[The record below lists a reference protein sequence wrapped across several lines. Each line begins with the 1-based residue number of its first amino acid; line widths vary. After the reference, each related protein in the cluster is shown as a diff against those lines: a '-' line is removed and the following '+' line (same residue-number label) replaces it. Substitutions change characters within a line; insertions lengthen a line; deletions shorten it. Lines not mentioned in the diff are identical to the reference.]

1 MLTSL
6 KKFFSKKQVPSHD
19 SAEAESL
26 RIAFKDRYHNFK
38 LLLNANNKSLEIMA
52 NIEQALQNSTPFGMS
67 FVRANATGAAVN
79 VFRMIRKI
87 ENLAPGKYS
96 ELTNR
101 FNEIESRIRETLARK
116 ISLNDER
123 LVIPLSAVDKEMADL
138 VGSKMANLGEI
149 KNRIHLNVPGG
160 FAITSYAYQKFI
172 AHNDLQSEID
182 RRFQSADADNMQ
194 GLYGLSAEIQQ
205 LIIRSEIP
213 KELEEAVTEAWKQ
226 LEAEAGGKI
235 TAAMRSSALGEDTG
249 RTSFAGQYRSILNVS
264 SENVFEA
271 YREVVASKYSLPAI
285 TYRLNRGFR
294 DEDISLCVGCLV
306 MVNAMSGG
314 VIYSR
319 NPVDIRDESVCIN
332 SVWGLP
338 KSVVDGSVSCD
349 LFAVSRKSPMKIVH
363 QEIKDKER
371 KFVCYPEEG
380 VCRIDLTEDKSRS
393 LPSLDEKQAAL
404 LAEFAVQM
412 EEYYASP
419 QDIEWAIDHNG
430 KIYILQCRPLQQTEA
445 VKHETPQISSL
456 SDTENLIA
464 KGGITASPGAAYG
477 MVYRA
482 EKAADV
488 LQFPD
493 RSILVI
499 QQALP
504 RWAPLLSRSA
514 AVISEQGGF
523 AGHLAN
529 VAREFEV
536 PALFGISGIMEKLKN
551 GDEVTVDADG
561 CSIHKGRIESLL
573 MNPVKKKN
581 LMEGSPVYDTLK
593 NVSRYIIPL
602 NLTDPDSPEFKP
614 ASCRTLHDITR
625 FIHEKSV
632 HEMFNFG
639 KEHNFSERSGK
650 QLFYKVPMQ
659 WWILNLD
666 DGFRQEVNG
675 KYVRLEDIV
684 SVPMLALWD
693 GIVAIPWEG
702 PPIDGKGL
710 MSVMFQATINNSLAA
725 GARSKY
731 NDRNYFMISKNYCSL
746 SSRLGFHFSTI
757 EALIDDRPG
766 ENYISFQFKGGA
778 ADYDRR
784 LRRVCFIRDI
794 LENHGFKAEVK
805 EDSLFAKVEGHDKE
819 VMKHYIRIL
828 GYMTLHTRQLDM
840 IMSNE
845 ARLAYYRAKID
856 RDIKKLS
863 EMKHSGME

>member
-1 MLTSL
+1 MLTRL
-6 KKFFSKKQVPSHD
+6 KKFFSKHHEPIPD
-19 SAEAESL
+19 TAEAESL

-52 NIEQALQNSTPFGMS
+52 NIQQKLQDGNPFGMS
-67 FVRANATGAAVN
+67 FVRAEATGVAVN
-79 VFRMIRKI
+79 VFRMIRNLEK
-87 ENLAPGKYS
+87 LAPEKYS
-96 ELTNR
+96 ELAER
-101 FNEIESRIRETLARK
+101 FNHIEGRIRETLTRK
-116 ISLNDER
+116 KLAKDER
-123 LVIPLSAVDKEMADL
+123 LVIPLSDIDKDMADL

-149 KNRIHLNVPGG
+149 KNKIHLNVPGG
-160 FAITSYAYQKFI
+160 FAVSSYAYQKFI
-172 AHNDLQSEID
+172 DHNDLQAEID
-182 RRFQSADADNMQ
+182 KRFQSADADDMER
-194 GLYGLSAEIQQ
+194 LYDLSAQIQQ
-205 LIIRSEIP
+205 LIIRSKIP
-213 KELEEAVTEAWKQ
+213 EELETAITEAWLQ
-226 LEAEAGGKI
+226 LEAEAGGKV

-249 RTSFAGQYRSILNVS
+249 GTSFAGQYRSVLNVS

-306 MVNAMSGG
+306 MVDAVSGG
-314 VIYSR
+314 VTYSR
-319 NPVDIRDESVCIN
+319 NPVDMSDDSVFIN

-338 KSVVDGSVSCD
+338 KSVVDGSVGCD
-349 LFAVSRKSPMKIVH
+349 VFVISRKNH
-363 QEIKDKER
+363 IKLVRSDIRDKDR

-380 VCRIDLTEDKSRS
+380 VCRIDLTGDKSRS
-393 LPSLDEKQAAL
+393 LPSLDEKQAIA
-404 LAEFAVQM
+404 LAEFAILM
-412 EEYYASP
+412 EDYYGSP
-419 QDIEWAIDHNG
+419 QDVEWATDPDG
-430 KIYILQCRPLQQTEA
+430 KIYILQCRPLQQTA
-445 VKHETPQISSL
+445 AAKQDCSET
-456 SDTENLIA
+456 SDSCTDDSLIA
-464 KGGITASPGAAYG
+464 KGGITASRGAAYG
-477 MVYRA
+477 TVFRA

-488 LQFPD
+488 LQFPEHG
-493 RSILVI
+493 ILVI

-504 RWAPLLSRSA
+504 RWAPLLNRAA
-514 AVISEQGGF
+514 AVVSEQGGF

-536 PALFGISGIMEKLKN
+536 PALLGISDITRLLKT

-561 CSIHKGRIESLL
+561 RSIHQGKIESLL
-573 MNPVKKKN
+573 QNPVKKKN

-593 NVSRYIIPL
+593 SVSRYIIPL
-602 NLTDPDSPEFKP
+602 NLTDPDSPDFKP
-614 ASCRTLHDITR
+614 ASCNTLHDITR

-632 HEMFNFG
+632 YEMFNFG
-639 KEHNFSERSGK
+639 KEHHFSECSGK

-684 SVPMLALWD
+684 SVPMLALWE
-693 GIVAIPWEG
+693 GIVAVPWEG

-710 MSVMFQATINNSLAA
+710 MSVMFQATANQSLAT
-725 GARSKY
+725 GVRSKY

-778 ADYDRR
+778 ADYERR
-784 LRRVCFIRDI
+784 LRRVRFIRDI
-794 LENHGFKAEVK
+794 LESQGFKAEVK
-805 EDSLFAKVEGHDKE
+805 EDTLFARAEGHEKE
-819 VMKHYIRIL
+819 VMKHYTRVL
-828 GYMTLHTRQLDM
+828 GYLTMHTRQLDM

-856 RDIKKLS
+856 RDIAEKISHIKQAN
-863 EMKHSGME
+863 

>member
-1 MLTSL
+1 MLTRL
-6 KKFFSKKQVPSHD
+6 KKFFSKKQEPIHD
-19 SAEAESL
+19 EAEVESL

-52 NIEQALQNSTPFGMS
+52 NIEQVLQGGRPFGMS
-67 FVRANATGAAVN
+67 FVRANATGVAVN
-79 VFRMIRKI
+79 VFRMIRNLEK
-87 ENLAPGKYS
+87 LAPEKYS
-96 ELTNR
+96 ELADR
-101 FNEIESRIRETLARK
+101 FNEIEGHIRETLTRK
-116 ISLNDER
+116 KVPNDER
-123 LVIPLSAVDKEMADL
+123 LLIPLSAIDKDMADM

-149 KNRIHLNVPGG
+149 KNKIHLSVPGG
-160 FAITSYAYQKFI
+160 FAVSSYAYQKFI
-172 AHNDLQSEID
+172 EHNDLQAEID
-182 RRFQSADADNMQ
+182 KRFQSADADDMQ
-194 GLYGLSAEIQQ
+194 KLYGLSAEIQQ

-213 KELEEAVTEAWKQ
+213 KELETAITEAWNQ

-235 TAAMRSSALGEDTG
+235 TAALRSSALGEDTSG
-249 RTSFAGQYRSILNVS
+249 SSFAGQYRSILNVS

-285 TYRLNRGFR
+285 TYRMNRGFR
-294 DEDISLCVGCLV
+294 DEDISLCVGCVV
-306 MVNAMSGG
+306 MVDAASGG

-319 NPVDIRDESVCIN
+319 NPVDMSDDSVFIN

-338 KSVVDGSVSCD
+338 KSVVDGSVGCD
-349 LFAVSRKSPMKIVH
+349 LFVVSRKEPMSLVH
-363 QEIKDKER
+363 RDIKNKDTQ
-371 KFVCYPEEG
+371 FVCYPEEG
-380 VCRIDLTEDKSRS
+380 VCRVDLSQDEKRN
-393 LPSLDEKQAAL
+393 LPSLDEKQAVA
-404 LAEFAVQM
+404 LAEFAVRM
-412 EEYYASP
+412 EDYYASP
-419 QDIEWAIDHNG
+419 QDIEWAADHQG
-430 KIYILQCRPLQQTEA
+430 KVYILQCRPLQQTA
-445 VKHETPQISSL
+445 TAKAGNSGFSASVSET
-456 SDTENLIA
+456 LIA

-477 MVYRA
+477 KVFRA

-488 LQFPD
+488 LRFPEHG
-493 RSILVI
+493 ILVI

-504 RWAPLLSRSA
+504 RWAPLLNRAA

-529 VAREFEV
+529 VAREFDV
-536 PALFGISGIMEKLKN
+536 PALFGISGVMNKLN
-551 GDEVTVDADG
+551 TGDEVTVDADG
-561 CSIHKGRIESLL
+561 CSIHKGKIESLL

-581 LMEGSPVYDTLK
+581 LMEGSPVYDTLM
-593 NVSRYIIPL
+593 NVSKHIIPL

-614 ASCRTLHDITR
+614 SSCSTLHDITR

-675 KYVRLEDIV
+675 KYVRLEDIA

-710 MSVMFQATINNSLAA
+710 MSVMFQATANKSLAT
-725 GARSKY
+725 GVRSKY

-784 LRRVCFIRDI
+784 LRRVEFIRDI
-794 LENHGFKAEVK
+794 LESHGFKAEVK
-805 EDSLFAKVEGHDKE
+805 EDSLFARAEGHEKE
-819 VMKHYIRIL
+819 VMKHYTRVL
-828 GYMTLHTRQLDM
+828 GYLTIHTRQLDM

-856 RDIKKLS
+856 RDIVEKLS
-863 EMKHSGME
+863 LIK

>member
-1 MLTSL
+1 M
-6 KKFFSKKQVPSHD
+6 
-19 SAEAESL
+19 
-26 RIAFKDRYHNFK
+26 
-38 LLLNANNKSLEIMA
+38 
-52 NIEQALQNSTPFGMS
+52 
-67 FVRANATGAAVN
+67 
-79 VFRMIRKI
+79 
-87 ENLAPGKYS
+87 
-96 ELTNR
+96 
-101 FNEIESRIRETLARK
+101 
-116 ISLNDER
+116 
-123 LVIPLSAVDKEMADL
+123 
-138 VGSKMANLGEI
+138 
-149 KNRIHLNVPGG
+149 
-160 FAITSYAYQKFI
+160 
-172 AHNDLQSEID
+172 
-182 RRFQSADADNMQ
+182 
-194 GLYGLSAEIQQ
+194 
-205 LIIRSEIP
+205 
-213 KELEEAVTEAWKQ
+213 
-226 LEAEAGGKI
+226 
-235 TAAMRSSALGEDTG
+235 
-249 RTSFAGQYRSILNVS
+249 
-264 SENVFEA
+264 FEA

-306 MVNAMSGG
+306 MVDAVSGG

-319 NPVDIRDESVCIN
+319 NPVEMSDDSVFIN

-349 LFAVSRKSPMKIVH
+349 LFVVSRKSPMKLIH
-363 QEIKDKER
+363 QDIKDKER

-380 VCRIDLTEDKSRS
+380 VCRVDLTEDKSRS
-393 LPSLDEKQAAL
+393 LPSLDEKQAVV

-412 EEYYASP
+412 EDYYGSP

-430 KIYILQCRPLQQTEA
+430 RVDILQCRPLQQTEA
-445 VKHETPQISSL
+445 AKQDYPSV

-464 KGGITASPGAAYG
+464 GGGITASPGAAYG
-477 MVYRA
+477 IVYRA

-488 LQFPD
+488 LQFPEHG
-493 RSILVI
+493 ILLI

-504 RWAPLLSRSA
+504 RWAPLLNRA
-514 AVISEQGGF
+514 GAVVSEQGGF

-536 PALFGISGIMEKLKN
+536 PALFGISGIMDRLKN
-551 GDEVTVDADG
+551 GDEVTVDANG
-561 CSIHKGRIESLL
+561 RSIHKGRIASLL

-593 NVSRYIIPL
+593 NVSRHIIPL
-602 NLTDPDSPEFKP
+602 HLTDPDSQDFKP
-614 ASCRTLHDITR
+614 ALCSTLHDITR

-666 DGFRQEVNG
+666 DGFTQEVNG
-675 KYVRLEDIV
+675 KYVRLEDIA

-693 GIVAIPWEG
+693 GIVAVPWEG

-710 MSVMFQATINNSLAA
+710 MSVMFQATANKSLAT
-725 GARSKY
+725 GVRSKY

-794 LENHGFKAEVK
+794 LESHGFRAEVK
-805 EDSLFAKVEGHDKE
+805 EDTLFARAEGHEKE
-819 VMKHYIRIL
+819 TMKHYTRVL
-828 GYMTLHTRQLDM
+828 GYLTIHTRQLDM

-856 RDIKKLS
+856 RDIVEKLS
-863 EMKHSGME
+863 SIK